1 MRLGPDQLRPYKRV
15 ARTIQWGVVALSL
28 LICGQARAQ
37 EASFLETLLKDNSN
51 VMVVLD
57 ASGSMSEPWTDEATK
72 FEAARAALIDATT
85 GLPSTTRSGAV
96 AFSHRRNFDCSDI
109 EVLSNPSAVPAALAR
124 ALNEETPQDRG
135 MRPLADAIET
145 AAARLSQQNGPG
157 AIVVLTDGAEE
168 CGGNSCAL
176 SAPLAQMQI
185 PVHLIGL
192 GMDAA
197 DAALLRCLPA
207 SAGARL
213 PSLKPARSWV
223 RTSLKPYLCLTP
235 PTRSAQRRL
244 SPGSCCSSRI
254 YPCGISSA
262 FAGI

>member
-1 MRLGPDQLRPYKRV
+1 MRLGQDLSRPFQWV
-15 ARTIQWGVVALSL
+15 AKTVHLGLAALAL
-28 LICGQARAQ
+28 LTSGKAVAQ
-37 EASFLETLLKDNSN
+37 EASFLETLLKDSSN

-57 ASGSMSEPWTDEATK
+57 ASGSMGEAWSSGESK
-72 FEAARAALIDATT
+72 FEAARRAIIDATG
-85 GLPSTTRSGAV
+85 GLPSSTRSGAV
-96 AFSHRRNFDCSDI
+96 AFGHRRNFDCSDI
-109 EVLSNPSAVPAALAR
+109 EVLSNPSAVPVALAR

-207 SAGARL
+207 SAGG
-213 PSLKPARSWV
+213 V
-223 RTSLKPYLCLTP
+223 LCH
-235 PTRSAQRRL
+235 
-244 SPGSCCSSRI
+244 C
-254 YPCGISSA
+254 
-262 FAGI
+262 